1 MICSASLH
9 YCHAACNG
17 RTAVWLFDVD
27 TNTQITQAELCC
39 GDCEIAADNSPLCMS
54 LFISLIH
61 VCILFALRFEA
72 DRFLENFHI
81 LSTLILNDSCEV
93 CLCLWMQK
101 QSSDQPTA
109 LGPGCVVVQP
119 RPLFTP
125 FLPFPF
131 PPFLPSPSP
140 FQSARLVTFCC
151 CYFVVF
157 KQAFSLSSFSVIL
170 SNSC

>member
-1 MICSASLH
+1 
-9 YCHAACNG
+9 
-17 RTAVWLFDVD
+17 
-27 TNTQITQAELCC
+27 
-39 GDCEIAADNSPLCMS
+39 MS

-125 FLPFPF
+125 FFPFPF
-131 PPFLPSPSP
+131 PHLFLRLLPFNLPDLSLFAVVTLSCSNKPSL
-140 FQSARLVTFCC
+140 FHLSVSFCRIRASGDRLPLALLLPLKCPIHPTVIHTSQINSRSRQICSCC
-151 CYFVVF
+151 L
-157 KQAFSLSSFSVIL
+157 KST
-170 SNSC
+170 